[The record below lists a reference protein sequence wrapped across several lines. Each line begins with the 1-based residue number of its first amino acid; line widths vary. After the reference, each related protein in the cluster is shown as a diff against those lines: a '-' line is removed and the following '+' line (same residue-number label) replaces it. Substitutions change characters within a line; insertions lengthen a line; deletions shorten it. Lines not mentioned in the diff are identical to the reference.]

1 MMTEEVIFTIILHAG
16 NARAEAY
23 DALRAAQA
31 GDFEKAAEHLR
42 QAEEEVSAAHKVQ
55 ADMIQQE
62 AQGNKM
68 DVTLLFV
75 HAQDH
80 LMTALA
86 EKNLIENMVEMHRT
100 IKHLT
105 YKLEASQCQE

>member
-1 MMTEEVIFTIILHAG
+1 MTEEVIFTIILHAG

-31 GDFEKAAEHLR
+31 GDFDKAAEHLR
-42 QAEEEVSAAHKVQ
+42 QAEEEVSAAHRAQ

-62 AQGNKM
+62 AQGNKV

-80 LMTALA
+80 LMTALS
-86 EKNLIENMVEMHRT
+86 EKNLIENMVEMHKT
-100 IKHLT
+100 INQLAA
-105 YKLEASQCQE
+105 KLEASECQD

>member
-1 MMTEEVIFTIILHAG
+1 MTEEVIFTIILHAG

-31 GDFEKAAEHLR
+31 GDFDKAAEHLR
-42 QAEEEVSAAHKVQ
+42 QAEAEVGAAHRAQ

-62 AQGNKM
+62 AQGNKV
-68 DVTLLFV
+68 DVTLLIV

-80 LMTALA
+80 LMTALS
-86 EKNLIENMVEMHRT
+86 EKNLIENMVEMHKT
-100 IKHLT
+100 IKQLAA
-105 YKLEASQCQE
+105 KLEATQCQG